1 MFVFPRC
8 LNPSILGRLLLG
20 CLLAFALLPGGAD
33 AAEGGSLYVKVTPFT
48 VNLHDRVRFLQVG
61 MTLKVA
67 TPQLV
72 KMVKANMPVILNEL
86 TYLLSDKEANQFD
99 TPAGKQMLIEQA
111 RSAINKALSLTVRD
125 GVTEIFLEALIIQ

>member
-1 MFVFPRC
+1 MR
-8 LNPSILGRLLLG
+8 G
-20 CLLAFALLPGGAD
+20 CLLVFALLSAGANAAEGGGK
-33 AAEGGSLYVKVTPFT
+33 EGGSLYVKVTPFT

-67 TPQLV
+67 TPELV
-72 KMVKANMPVILNEL
+72 KTVKANMPVILNEL
-86 TYLLSDKEANQFD
+86 TYLLSDKEASQFD
-99 TPAGKQMLIEQA
+99 TPAGKQMLIQQA